1 MEEKEMVV
9 YDELAQRK
17 AQRAIRQIARSQ
29 GITEAEVRAE
39 MEIAMLEGYNSTDP
53 AVQAEWAKAPF
64 GGHVPTIEEFVAW
77 CVNRLAEEPC
87 MMQ

>member
-1 MEEKEMVV
+1 MVV

-39 MEIAMLEGYNSTDP
+39 MEIAMLEGYNSIDP

-64 GGHVPTIEEFVAW
+64 GERVPTTEEFIAW
-77 CVNRLAEEPC
+77 CVNRLAGEPC